1 MNKKLTA
8 KADNFIKIRRAEKN
22 RTFTRKEIEE
32 MVYVNKDFQQEHFV
46 DEFISYLKKKK
57 FTEVEPP
64 KKKATTKPKA
74 TTKTTTKPK
83 ADTKKTETKAKTTT
97 KKPTV
102 KKSTAKKQ
110 TTKKATDNKVIKD
123 KKEKEEVTVTGE
135 ITHSPKPIPAHI
147 EISAM
152 VVDIVPPPIDDEFDP
167 LLNNYGEELLRDAE
181 LLEDDK
187 PFNEDEETE
196 DRKDSYD
203 ETFNNNTMDISRLN
217 TLDLFMRDIENND
230 EVTSLLAP
238 EEEPELF
245 MRAQA
250 GDEEALNR
258 VIQGNL
264 RLVVSIAKKFVGR
277 GVELEDLIQE
287 GNIGLI
293 RAVDKFDPTLGYKF
307 STYATWWIKQAVTRC
322 IANDATTIRV
332 PVHVKES
339 INVLKKVQKML
350 VQEKNTEVSAR
361 EIADYI
367 NSHLDEY
374 SAIKKPISWEKVD
387 ELMSINNMASPS
399 SLDKPVGEDGD
410 STLADFVPDIDND
423 SSDIFE
429 NIASRDWFER
439 LYVIMDKVLDQR
451 EQVVIKKRFG
461 IDGYQRKTLEE
472 IGQELNV
479 SRERIR
485 QIESKAI
492 RKIKRSSMSDKLKPY

>member
-1 MNKKLTA
+1 MNKKLTS

-22 RTFTRKEIEE
+22 RTFTRKEVEE

-64 KKKATTKPKA
+64 KKKVTAKPKS
-74 TTKTTTKPK
+74 TTKPK
-83 ADTKKTETKAKTTT
+83 ADTKKAETKTTTKKTTT

-102 KKSTAKKQ
+102 KKQ
-110 TTKKATDNKVIKD
+110 TTKKTTNKSTKVIKASD
-123 KKEKEEVTVTGE
+123 EKKKEEVTVVGE

-181 LLEDDK
+181 LLEDDE
-187 PFNEDEETE
+187 PFNEDETE

-203 ETFNNNTMDISRLN
+203 EALNITSNSVDISRLN

-350 VQEKNTEVSAR
+350 VQEKNTEVSSR

-387 ELMSINNMASPS
+387 ELLGINNMASPS

>member
-1 MNKKLTA
+1 MNKKLTS

-22 RTFTRKEIEE
+22 RTFTRKEVEE

-64 KKKATTKPKA
+64 KKKANTKS
-74 TTKTTTKPK
+74 KTTTKPK
-83 ADTKKTETKAKTTT
+83 ADTKKAETKTTTKKTTT

-102 KKSTAKKQ
+102 KKQ
-110 TTKKATDNKVIKD
+110 TTKKTTNKSTKVIKASD
-123 KKEKEEVTVTGE
+123 EKKKEEVTVVGE

-181 LLEDDK
+181 LLEDDE
-187 PFNEDEETE
+187 PFNEDETE

-203 ETFNNNTMDISRLN
+203 EALNITSNSVDISRLN

-264 RLVVSIAKKFVGR
+264 RLVFSIAKKFVGR

-350 VQEKNTEVSAR
+350 VQEKNTEVSSR

-387 ELMSINNMASPS
+387 ELLGINNMASPS

>member
-1 MNKKLTA
+1 MNKKLTS

-64 KKKATTKPKA
+64 KKKATTKSKA
-74 TTKTTTKPK
+74 TAKSK
-83 ADTKKTETKAKTTT
+83 ADTKKAETKATTKKTTT

-102 KKSTAKKQ
+102 KKQ
-110 TTKKATDNKVIKD
+110 TTKKATDKPTKVIKN
-123 KKEKEEVTVTGE
+123 KKEKEEVTVVGE

-181 LLEDDK
+181 LLEDDE
-187 PFNEDEETE
+187 PFNEDETE

-203 ETFNNNTMDISRLN
+203 EALNITSNSVDISRLN

-339 INVLKKVQKML
+339 INVLKKIQKML
-350 VQEKNTEVSAR
+350 VQEKNTEVSSR

-387 ELMSINNMASPS
+387 ELLGINNMASPS

>member
-1 MNKKLTA
+1 MNKKLTS

-64 KKKATTKPKA
+64 KKKATTKSKA
-74 TTKTTTKPK
+74 TAKPK
-83 ADTKKTETKAKTTT
+83 ADTKKAETKTTTKKTTT

-102 KKSTAKKQ
+102 KKQ
-110 TTKKATDNKVIKD
+110 TTKKATDKPTKVIKN
-123 KKEKEEVTVTGE
+123 KKEKEEVTVVGE

-181 LLEDDK
+181 LLEDDE
-187 PFNEDEETE
+187 PFNEEETE

-203 ETFNNNTMDISRLN
+203 EALNITSNSVDISRLN

-350 VQEKNTEVSAR
+350 VQEKNTEVSSR

-374 SAIKKPISWEKVD
+374 SAIKKPISWEKID
-387 ELMSINNMASPS
+387 ELLGINNMASPS

>member
-1 MNKKLTA
+1 MNKKLTS

-22 RTFTRKEIEE
+22 RTFTRKEVEE

-64 KKKATTKPKA
+64 KKKATAKPKS
-74 TTKTTTKPK
+74 TTKPK
-83 ADTKKTETKAKTTT
+83 ADTKKAETKATTKKTTT

-102 KKSTAKKQ
+102 KKQ
-110 TTKKATDNKVIKD
+110 TTKKATDKSTKVIKN
-123 KKEKEEVTVTGE
+123 KKEKEEVTIVGE

-181 LLEDDK
+181 LLEDDE
-187 PFNEDEETE
+187 PFNEEETE

-203 ETFNNNTMDISRLN
+203 EALNITSNSVDISRLN

-322 IANDATTIRV
+322 IDNDATTIRV

-350 VQEKNTEVSAR
+350 VQEKNTEVSSR

-387 ELMSINNMASPS
+387 ELLGINNMASPS

>member
-1 MNKKLTA
+1 
-8 KADNFIKIRRAEKN
+8 
-22 RTFTRKEIEE
+22 
-32 MVYVNKDFQQEHFV
+32 
-46 DEFISYLKKKK
+46 
-57 FTEVEPP
+57 
-64 KKKATTKPKA
+64 
-74 TTKTTTKPK
+74 
-83 ADTKKTETKAKTTT
+83 
-97 KKPTV
+97 
-102 KKSTAKKQ
+102 
-110 TTKKATDNKVIKD
+110 
-123 KKEKEEVTVTGE
+123 
-135 ITHSPKPIPAHI
+135 
-147 EISAM
+147 M

-181 LLEDDK
+181 LLEDDE
-187 PFNEDEETE
+187 PFNEEETE

-203 ETFNNNTMDISRLN
+203 EALNITSNSVDISRLN

-350 VQEKNTEVSAR
+350 VQEKNTEVSSR

-387 ELMSINNMASPS
+387 ELLGINNMASPS

>member
-1 MNKKLTA
+1 MNKKLTS

-22 RTFTRKEIEE
+22 RTFTRKEVEE

-64 KKKATTKPKA
+64 KKKSTTKPKSTAKTKA
-74 TTKTTTKPK
+74 T
-83 ADTKKTETKAKTTT
+83 TKKTETKTTTKKTTT

-102 KKSTAKKQ
+102 KKQ
-110 TTKKATDNKVIKD
+110 TTKKATDKPTKVIKASD
-123 KKEKEEVTVTGE
+123 TKKKEEVTVVGE

-181 LLEDDK
+181 LLEDDE
-187 PFNEDEETE
+187 PFNEEETE

-203 ETFNNNTMDISRLN
+203 EALNITSNSVDISRLN

-350 VQEKNTEVSAR
+350 VQEKNTEVSSR

-387 ELMSINNMASPS
+387 ELLGINNMASPS

>member
-1 MNKKLTA
+1 MNKKLTS

-22 RTFTRKEIEE
+22 RTFTRKEVEE

-64 KKKATTKPKA
+64 KKKANTKS
-74 TTKTTTKPK
+74 KTTTKPK
-83 ADTKKTETKAKTTT
+83 ADTKKAETNTTTKKTTT

-102 KKSTAKKQ
+102 KKQ
-110 TTKKATDNKVIKD
+110 TTKKATNKSTKVIKASD
-123 KKEKEEVTVTGE
+123 EKKKEEVTVVGE

-181 LLEDDK
+181 LLEDDE
-187 PFNEDEETE
+187 PFNEEETE

-203 ETFNNNTMDISRLN
+203 EALNITSNSVDISRLN

-350 VQEKNTEVSAR
+350 VQEKNTEVSSR

-387 ELMSINNMASPS
+387 ELLGINNMASPS

>member
-22 RTFTRKEIEE
+22 RTFTRKEVEE

-57 FTEVEPP
+57 FTEIVPP
-64 KKKATTKPKA
+64 KKKATTKS
-74 TTKTTTKPK
+74 TTKPKSSTKSK
-83 ADTKKTETKAKTTT
+83 ADTKKTETKTTTKKTTA

-102 KKSTAKKQ
+102 KKST
-110 TTKKATDNKVIKD
+110 TKKATNKPIIKN
-123 KKEKEEVTVTGE
+123 KKEKEEVTVIGE
-135 ITHSPKPIPAHI
+135 ITHSPKPIPAQI

-167 LLNNYGEELLRDAE
+167 LLNNYGEELLSDTE
-181 LLEDDK
+181 LFEDDE
-187 PFNEDEETE
+187 PFNEEETE
-196 DRKDSYD
+196 DCNDSYD
-203 ETFNNNTMDISRLN
+203 KPINNDINSMDISRLN

-250 GDEEALNR
+250 GDADALDR
-258 VIQGNL
+258 VIEGNL

-293 RAVDKFDPTLGYKF
+293 KAVDKFDPTLGYKF

-350 VQEKNTEVSAR
+350 IQEKNTEVSSR

-367 NSHLDEY
+367 NAHLDEY
-374 SAIKKPISWEKVD
+374 SAIKKPISWEKVE
-387 ELMSINNMASPS
+387 ELMGIYNMASPS

-410 STLADFVPDIDND
+410 STLSDFVSDIDND
-423 SSDIFE
+423 SSDIYE
-429 NIASRDWFER
+429 NIATRDWFER
-439 LYVIMDKVLDQR
+439 LYVIMDKVLDHR
-451 EQVVIKKRFG
+451 EQIVIKKRFG
-461 IDGYQRKTLEE
+461 IDGFQRKTLEE

-492 RKIKRSSMSDKLKPY
+492 RKIKRSSLSDSLKSY

>member
-1 MNKKLTA
+1 MNKKLTS

-64 KKKATTKPKA
+64 KKKATTKSKA
-74 TTKTTTKPK
+74 TAKSK
-83 ADTKKTETKAKTTT
+83 ADTKKAETKATTKKTTT

-102 KKSTAKKQ
+102 KKQ
-110 TTKKATDNKVIKD
+110 TTKKATDKPTKVIKASD
-123 KKEKEEVTVTGE
+123 EKKKEEITVVGE

-181 LLEDDK
+181 LLEDDE
-187 PFNEDEETE
+187 PFNEDETE

-203 ETFNNNTMDISRLN
+203 EALNITSNSVDISRLN

-339 INVLKKVQKML
+339 INVLKKIQKML
-350 VQEKNTEVSAR
+350 VQEKNTEVSSR

-387 ELMSINNMASPS
+387 ELLGINNMASPS

>member
-1 MNKKLTA
+1 MNKKLTS

-22 RTFTRKEIEE
+22 RTFTRKEVEE

-64 KKKATTKPKA
+64 KKKSTTKPKSTAKTKA
-74 TTKTTTKPK
+74 T
-83 ADTKKTETKAKTTT
+83 TKKTETKTTTKKTTT

-102 KKSTAKKQ
+102 KKQ
-110 TTKKATDNKVIKD
+110 TTKKATDKPTKVIKN
-123 KKEKEEVTVTGE
+123 KKEKEEVTVVGE

-181 LLEDDK
+181 LLEDDE
-187 PFNEDEETE
+187 PFNEEETE

-203 ETFNNNTMDISRLN
+203 EALNITSNSVDISRLN

-350 VQEKNTEVSAR
+350 VQEKNTEVSSR

-387 ELMSINNMASPS
+387 ELLGINNMASPS

>member
-1 MNKKLTA
+1 MNKKLTS

-22 RTFTRKEIEE
+22 RTFTRKEVEE

-64 KKKATTKPKA
+64 KKKSTTKPKSTAKTKA
-74 TTKTTTKPK
+74 T
-83 ADTKKTETKAKTTT
+83 TKKTETKTTTKKTTT

-102 KKSTAKKQ
+102 KKQ
-110 TTKKATDNKVIKD
+110 TTKKATDKPTKVIKASD
-123 KKEKEEVTVTGE
+123 TKKKEEVTVVGE

-181 LLEDDK
+181 LLEDDE
-187 PFNEDEETE
+187 PFNEEETE

-203 ETFNNNTMDISRLN
+203 EALNITSNSVDISRLN

-277 GVELEDLIQE
+277 GVELGDLIQE

-350 VQEKNTEVSAR
+350 VQEKNTEVSSR

-387 ELMSINNMASPS
+387 ELLGINNMASPS